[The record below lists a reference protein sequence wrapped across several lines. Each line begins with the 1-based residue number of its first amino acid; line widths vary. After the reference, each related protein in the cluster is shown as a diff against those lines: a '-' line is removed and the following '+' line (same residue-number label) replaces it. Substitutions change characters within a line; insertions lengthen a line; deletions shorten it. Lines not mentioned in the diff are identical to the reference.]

1 MPIYEYVCLECGE
14 RFETLR
20 LMREADMPIACS
32 RCESEHTSRKV
43 SVVFSHTGGTM
54 AAESSRSITSSG
66 GCAGC
71 SGGSCSTCGH

>member
-1 MPIYEYVCLECGE
+1 MPIYEYVCLDCGE

-20 LMREADMPIACS
+20 LMRDADMPIACS
-32 RCESEHTSRKV
+32 SCDSEHTTRKV
-43 SVVFSHTGGTM
+43 SVVFAHSGGKI
-54 AAESSRSITSSG
+54 AAKTSSSTTSSG